1 MRLFYLLGFVRELSP
16 LVVIWVVYLTD
27 YRHLTLTQVG
37 VMEGLFWSVK
47 LAAEVPSGAFAD
59 RFGRRQ
65 TFFAGLV
72 LEALGVLLFAFA
84 GGFLLLTV
92 SYGVWAVGL
101 AFRSGN
107 EEAYLYDAL
116 AADERQSEFGDRFGL
131 YSALSVAAVL
141 LGGLSGGVL
150 AEATNLQIA
159 VVVCLAPYALMTPV
173 LLLMQEPPRALAA
186 SRPQGY
192 WGTVRDA
199 VGAVR
204 RDRALGL
211 MLLLQVTF
219 FAAQPAFFLLA
230 QPFMNQH
237 HVPFALFGVLMAPV
251 HIAWAAGGLVS
262 GRAMRRF
269 GLRPLLTV
277 AVAAGAGGLLLL
289 AVVDHV
295 VAFAGLAVVMGAAG
309 IAFPA
314 SGAYVN
320 DRTSSEVR
328 ATVLSIAPF
337 GSALVVALVNPAV
350 GVLAERSLQ
359 LAFGV
364 MSAGVFVTAGAC
376 LIAWMAADAKPGLAA
391 ELAEP

>member
-1 MRLFYLLGFVRELSP
+1 MPRFRRHRRNLESSRSPLYRKEFEAGRNVRLFYVLGFVRELSP

-65 TFFAGLV
+65 TFFAGLA

-92 SYGVWAVGL
+92 SYGVWAAGL

-116 AADERQSEFGDRFGL
+116 AADGRQSEFGDRFGL

-141 LGGLSGGVL
+141 LGGLSGGVI

-159 VVVCLAPYALMTPV
+159 VVACLAPYVLMTPV

-186 SRPQGY
+186 SRPRGY

-199 VGAVR
+199 VGVVR
-204 RDRALGL
+204 RDRG
-211 MLLLQVTF
+211 
-219 FAAQPAFFLLA
+219 
-230 QPFMNQH
+230 
-237 HVPFALFGVLMAPV
+237 
-251 HIAWAAGGLVS
+251 AGPDV
-262 GRAMRRF
+262 
-269 GLRPLLTV
+269 
-277 AVAAGAGGLLLL
+277 VAAGDVLR
-289 AVVDHV
+289 
-295 VAFAGLAVVMGAAG
+295 GAAG
-309 IAFPA
+309 LLPA
-314 SGAYVN
+314 RAAVHGPAPCA
-320 DRTSSEVR
+320 VR
-328 ATVLSIAPF
+328 ALRRADGAGTHRVGGRGAWSAAGRCA
-337 GSALVVALVNPAV
+337 GSGCARCSRPRWWPGPAGCCCWRPWTMWWPSRV
-350 GVLAERSLQ
+350 WPSSWGRRVSPSRP
-359 LAFGV
+359 
-364 MSAGVFVTAGAC
+364 
-376 LIAWMAADAKPGLAA
+376 AART
-391 ELAEP
+391 